1 MNYLVADIITRM
13 KNAARA
19 RRREVSLPYSKLGKE
34 ILKVLSHEGF
44 VELLKEEEIDG
55 KKLLKINLAYEK
67 RTPVLTDV
75 LVLSKPSLRKYAKAG
90 NRQILAGIG
99 LETII
104 VSTSKGVMTG
114 KEAFKKGIGGELL
127 FKIW

>member
-1 MNYLVADIITRM
+1 
-13 KNAARA
+13 
-19 RRREVSLPYSKLGKE
+19 
-34 ILKVLSHEGF
+34 
-44 VELLKEEEIDG
+44 
-55 KKLLKINLAYEK
+55 
-67 RTPVLTDV
+67 V